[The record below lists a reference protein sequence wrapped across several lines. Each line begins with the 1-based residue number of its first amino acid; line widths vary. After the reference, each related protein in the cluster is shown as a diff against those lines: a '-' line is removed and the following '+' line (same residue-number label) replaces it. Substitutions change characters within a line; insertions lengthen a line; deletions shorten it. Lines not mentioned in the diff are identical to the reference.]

1 MKSKTLKL
9 LEENIRL
16 LYVHRV
22 EKDLLRLNK
31 HQLKEIKLIYLL

>member
-1 MKSKTLKL
+1 MKSKTSKL

-16 LYVHRV
+16 LYVYRV

-31 HQLKEIKLIYLL
+31 HQLKEIKVIYLL